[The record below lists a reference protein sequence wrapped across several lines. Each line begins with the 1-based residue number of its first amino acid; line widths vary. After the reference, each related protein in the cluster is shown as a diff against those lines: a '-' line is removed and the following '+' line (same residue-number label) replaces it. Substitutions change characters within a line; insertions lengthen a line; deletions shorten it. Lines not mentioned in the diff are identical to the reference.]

1 MIEPIIYIALL
12 IIVILIYSFVQARL
26 AEKRRIW
33 IFISNLFIFLIVFFL
48 QYLIISTIQKP
59 ETEKDREFQ
68 SQVLKL
74 LTQKNIDTSE
84 LRDIIVQSRKEIF
97 KESAKEADEWAEQFI
112 SEIPKMQRKK
122 ATLTETQREIS
133 QRNQVKLEVV
143 FTYVIQQFDA
153 RALALQKRN
162 TKLYIRKQPFE
173 LMTNSDQ
180 QKTYIIREVE
190 TFEGNKIVLKLHPG
204 TLKNGI
210 IRRYPKVEF
219 YVNTKTAKRFIFA
232 VKKAVSGGLTLVGPE
247 YRLSDVNYTLEED
260 PLENESFKSKLISN
274 LVKTFEYLYLMV

>member
-153 RALALQKRN
+153 RALA
-162 TKLYIRKQPFE
+162 F
-173 LMTNSDQ
+173 Q